1 MATLLQEKPSS
12 TSGSQGLLLTWS
24 LLNLTTA
31 ERNKFLSELAGLD
44 MYFKKYRS
52 EKVSV
57 FLRPYESFYETKVE
71 RFRRDERRRV
81 KYAIKEDYLSRL
93 RQLDVELIRVYWA
106 FPEVVMRI
114 PVNRLI
120 EVVTKSVKA
129 GTVDWH
135 ISRPMQLLLN
145 QSKSIVKIPE
155 ARSLA
160 VQDGTDSRFNDVR
173 IGLIDS
179 GVEQSHPDL
188 TTASIT
194 AKTMFQDTDLH
205 DYADHGTPIA
215 GILVGQGAA
224 QVQGILPEATLLS
237 YKVCRTELDIG
248 SHEDEVRVTDAL
260 QECLNDEVDIINV
273 SWGFEACEIFECS
286 LCRKVNAVANAG
298 IAIVAASGDTQ
309 RYKHFF
315 EPAQARYCY
324 AVSVTD
330 KSNNL
335 WPYNPIGPARN
346 GVDKPEVVAP
356 GIDII
361 STSASGPTKTYS
373 GSSFAAP
380 HVVGAIAIARAK
392 RRRKPG
398 DQQYIRTVLQGSAM
412 SLTGDALKEG
422 AGLLNA
428 EGMYSQF

>member
-1 MATLLQEKPSS
+1 M
-12 TSGSQGLLLTWS
+12 
-24 LLNLTTA
+24 TTA
-31 ERNKFLSELAGLD
+31 ERDKLNTELAGLGV
-44 MYFKKYRS
+44 YFKKHGTNR
-52 EKVSV
+52 VSV
-57 FLRPYESFYETKVE
+57 FLRPHESFYEVKVE
-71 RFRRDERRRV
+71 RFQRDERRRV
-81 KYAIKEDYLSRL
+81 KYAIAEDYLSRL
-93 RQLDVELIRVYWA
+93 GQLDVELIRVYWA
-106 FPEVVMRI
+106 FPEVVARI
-114 PVNRLI
+114 PLKRLV
-120 EVVTKSVKA
+120 EVISKSVKA

-135 ISRPMQLLLN
+135 ISRPVQLLLN
-145 QSKSIVKIPE
+145 QSKNIVKIPE

-160 VQDGTDSRFNDVR
+160 VQDGMDSRFNDVK

-188 TTASIT
+188 TNASII
-194 AKTMFQDTDLH
+194 AKTMFQDADLH